1 MSIPPE
7 VDRSPDTS
15 VTVDTP
21 ADAIFDPGASFG
33 EWCET
38 VENLG
43 SQKPSASLPGFYL
56 ENGEWEF
63 DEELNGDS
71 HSTERFR
78 SEGNLVI
85 ATHGKLQGKIEVS
98 TAVIDGVFK
107 GQITATENVV
117 LESHAVVVGEIHTP
131 TLEIR
136 GGAIIEGTCHFDTPK
151 PELVKPPAWELIKVG
166 LSKVWRGRMSQ

>member
-1 MSIPPE
+1 MIIPLE
-7 VDRSPDTS
+7 VDPSQETS
-15 VTVDTP
+15 VAVDIT

-38 VENLG
+38 VEHSGNRM
-43 SQKPSASLPGFYL
+43 PSALLPGFYL

-63 DEELNGDS
+63 DEELNGDH

-78 SEGNLVI
+78 SEGTLVI
-85 ATHGKLQGKIEVS
+85 ATHGKLQGNIEVN
-98 TAVIDGVFK
+98 TAVIDGVFRGK
-107 GQITATENVV
+107 ITATENVV

-136 GGAIIEGTCHFDTPK
+136 GGAIIEGTCHFETLK
-151 PELVKPPAWELIKVG
+151 PEPVEPPAWELIKVG
-166 LSKVWRGRMSQ
+166 LSRVWRGRMPQ